1 MKIYEKP
8 RLSVLSVSAN
18 DALCGSCTKG
28 TRYDP
33 IFQQIAPNYG
43 NRDNVLD
50 ENDGLFGGGG
60 DCTIESE
67 YNDYCKFT
75 SVEAGMTKIF
85 TS

>member
-1 MKIYEKP
+1 MKSYEKP
-8 RLSVLSVSAN
+8 RLMVLSVSAN

-43 NRDNVLD
+43 NRDNVLE
-50 ENDGLFGGGG
+50 ENEGLFGGVG
-60 DCTIESE
+60 DCTIPSE
-67 YNDYCKFT
+67 YDGYCKFT
-75 SVEAGMTKIF
+75 SVENGMTKIF